1 MNLINEVQFIKFK
14 QMAVNINN
22 SIKNIR
28 ELKNYTQE
36 YVADRLGMTQA
47 GYSKIEKGI
56 SKVSLKKLQ
65 EIAAVLEVSMQSI
78 IQFESEQ
85 YFEKRTN
92 ESNTIKSTDYIF
104 VCQLLK
110 DKIIL
115 LEKLQYKMDLELKS
129 YRDKF
134 GML

>member
-1 MNLINEVQFIKFK
+1 
-14 QMAVNINN
+14 MAVNINN

-65 EIAAVLEVSMQSI
+65 EIAAVLEVSMQNI

-85 YFEKRTN
+85 YFEKRAKENVST
-92 ESNTIKSTDYIF
+92 KSTDYSI
-104 VCQLLK
+104 CQLLK
-110 DKIIL
+110 DKIML
-115 LEKLQYKMDLELKS
+115 LEKLQHKMDLELKT
-129 YRDKF
+129 YRDRF

>member
-65 EIAAVLEVSMQSI
+65 EIAAVLEVSMQNI

-85 YFEKRTN
+85 YFEKRAKENVST
-92 ESNTIKSTDYIF
+92 KSTDYSI
-104 VCQLLK
+104 CQLLK
-110 DKIIL
+110 DKIML
-115 LEKLQYKMDLELKS
+115 LEKLQHKMDLELKT
-129 YRDKF
+129 YRDRF

>member
-1 MNLINEVQFIKFK
+1 MNLINEVQFIKFR
-14 QMAVNINN
+14 QMAVNIND

-56 SKVSLKKLQ
+56 SKVSLQKLQ
-65 EIAAVLEVSMQSI
+65 EIAAVLEVSMQNI

-85 YFEKRTN
+85 YFEKRSKENVST
-92 ESNTIKSTDYIF
+92 KSTDYSI
-104 VCQLLK
+104 CQLLK
-110 DKIIL
+110 DKIML
-115 LEKLQYKMDLELKS
+115 LEKLQNKMDLELKS

>member
-1 MNLINEVQFIKFK
+1 
-14 QMAVNINN
+14 MAVNINN

-85 YFEKRTN
+85 YFEKRTS